1 MSSLSSVNTSNENN
15 SNSSSSISSVIDIDD
30 NVNLKEHEIVLNDD
44 DIDKNN
50 GENNSSYNANNSLS
64 YLSSS
69 KRRKPSWVWS
79 NFRRP
84 VDKHAEHVFCLL
96 CQEDVFYTRTRSA
109 GMLERHVKRK
119 HSNLFKQALR
129 TGAKKVPKIDVSQS
143 QLSMEG
149 FIAPCPTFEQCLLKW
164 AVATYQP
171 LRCCEERTFRDLCL
185 SLNKRCPIL
194 SRDKLHMMVQFQY
207 VAVQEKVKKF

>member
-1 MSSLSSVNTSNENN
+1 ML
-15 SNSSSSISSVIDIDD
+15 D
-30 NVNLKEHEIVLNDD
+30 DD
-44 DIDKNN
+44 DIDKND
-50 GENNSSYNANNSLS
+50 GENNSSYNANSLS

-69 KRRKPSWVWS
+69 RRKPSWVWS
-79 NFRRP
+79 HFRRP

-96 CQEDVFYTRTRSA
+96 CQEDVFYTGTHST

-119 HSNLFKQALR
+119 HSELFKQALR

-149 FIAPCPTFEQCLLKW
+149 FVAPCPTFEQCLLSW
-164 AVATYQP
+164 AVETYQP

-185 SLNKRCPIL
+185 ALNKRCPIL
-194 SRDKLHMMVQFQY
+194 SRDKLHTMVQCQY
-207 VAVQEKVKKF
+207 IRVQQKVKRILTNRYFALTTDSWTSLAHHSYTLVQLTSLIKIRGSCILLS